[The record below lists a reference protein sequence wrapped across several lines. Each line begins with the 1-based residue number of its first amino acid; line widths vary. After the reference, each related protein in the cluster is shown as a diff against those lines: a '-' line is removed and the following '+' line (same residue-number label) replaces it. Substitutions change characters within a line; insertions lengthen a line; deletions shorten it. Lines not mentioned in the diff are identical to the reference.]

1 MRARCVST
9 HHCLCPGL
17 CGGCA
22 GGRRRRSSSP
32 AVCAWRRRPAW
43 GRCSEAA
50 DGTRAEPSPSPPAHR
65 LRPSWSACRPGRRAA
80 EGDACQS
87 DGPVAVATD
96 GERGQRTAAACP
108 RSSPDEMLTTQQIQ
122 FNLSRKPNDPS
133 DRNEADRLK
142 TAALITSWAL
152 RAFEDEEKVSRGDDS
167 EDPKHLQCLLK
178 KRSPLLSGGKVN
190 SSKVSATTPHL
201 SPKLTFRVGRA
212 LVNDGPGAPCQRTT

>member
-1 MRARCVST
+1 MTPKRTNTSAPDVGDRDPPVKAIVRDSPTSCSGATAPDGMAPVGMRARCVST

-32 AVCAWRRRPAW
+32 AVCAWRRRLAW

-122 FNLSRKPNDPS
+122 FNLSRN
-133 DRNEADRLK
+133 
-142 TAALITSWAL
+142 
-152 RAFEDEEKVSRGDDS
+152 
-167 EDPKHLQCLLK
+167 
-178 KRSPLLSGGKVN
+178 
-190 SSKVSATTPHL
+190 
-201 SPKLTFRVGRA
+201 
-212 LVNDGPGAPCQRTT
+212 RTTRLIGTRPTGSKLPL